1 MVERKKFKEYFDIN
15 KIDSNNNIQI
25 IIQERGFG
33 KLYIMEKLKLKKKMN
48 ELVDKYV
55 KLSNEEFKKG
65 NLELSSIYNDMK
77 NDILNLISI
86 CIVRNK
92 F

>member
-1 MVERKKFKEYFDIN
+1 MKRKKFKEYFDIN
-15 KIDSNNNIQI
+15 KIDSNKNIQI
-25 IIQERGFG
+25 IFKERGYG
-33 KLYIMEKLKLKKKMN
+33 KLYIMEKLELKKKMN

-55 KLSNEEFKKG
+55 KLSNEEFRKG

>member
-1 MVERKKFKEYFDIN
+1 MKYSSVKEYFDIN
-15 KIDSNNNIQI
+15 KIDFNTIPI
-25 IIQERGFG
+25 IIQERGYG
-33 KLYIMEKLKLKKKMN
+33 KMTAEKLKLKKKMN

>member
-1 MVERKKFKEYFDIN
+1 MKYSSVKEYFDIN

-25 IIQERGFG
+25 IIQERGYG
-33 KLYIMEKLKLKKKMN
+33 KLYMEKLKLKKKMN

-65 NLELSSIYNDMK
+65 NLDLSSIYNDMK

>member
-1 MVERKKFKEYFDIN
+1 MKYTLFKEHFDIN

-33 KLYIMEKLKLKKKMN
+33 KMVTEKLKLKKKMN

>member
-1 MVERKKFKEYFDIN
+1 MERKKFTEYFDIN
-15 KIDSNNNIQI
+15 KIDSNKNIQI
-25 IIQERGFG
+25 IFQERGYG
-33 KLYIMEKLKLKKKMN
+33 KVYIMEKLELKKKMN

>member
-1 MVERKKFKEYFDIN
+1 MVKEYFDIN
-15 KIDSNNNIQI
+15 KIDSNNIQI

-33 KLYIMEKLKLKKKMN
+33 KLYMEKLKLKKKMN
-48 ELVDKYV
+48 ELIDKYV

>member
-1 MVERKKFKEYFDIN
+1 MV
-15 KIDSNNNIQI
+15 S
-25 IIQERGFG
+25 
-33 KLYIMEKLKLKKKMN
+33 EKLKLKKKMN

>member
-1 MVERKKFKEYFDIN
+1 MVEYSDIN
-15 KIDSNNNIQI
+15 KALNFNKPIKIVF
-25 IIQERGFG
+25 QERR
-33 KLYIMEKLKLKKKMN
+33 YRRMVAEKLKLKKKMN

>member
-1 MVERKKFKEYFDIN
+1 MERKKFKEHFDIN
-15 KIDSNNNIQI
+15 KIDFNKNIHV
-25 IIQERGFG
+25 IIQERGYG
-33 KLYIMEKLKLKKKMN
+33 KLYMEKLKLKKKMN

>member
-1 MVERKKFKEYFDIN
+1 MKYTLFKEYFDIN
-15 KIDSNNNIQI
+15 KIDSNKNIQI
-25 IIQERGFG
+25 IIQERGYG
-33 KLYIMEKLKLKKKMN
+33 KMVTEKLKLKKKMN

>member
-1 MVERKKFKEYFDIN
+1 MERKKFKEHFDIN

-33 KLYIMEKLKLKKKMN
+33 KLYMEKLKLKKKMN